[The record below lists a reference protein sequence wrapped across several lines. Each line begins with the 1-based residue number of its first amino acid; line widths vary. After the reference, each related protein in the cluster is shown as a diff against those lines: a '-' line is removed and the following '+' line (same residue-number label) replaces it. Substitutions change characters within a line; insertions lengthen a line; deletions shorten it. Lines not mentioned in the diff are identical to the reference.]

1 MITLARMMKKCPKQ
15 TGLQTSN
22 WLTEPPAPRPSKRN
36 ASGEAWN
43 SRTSVL
49 RHLGSLQDASAF
61 FAGSGQFKD
70 EGNGLQL

>member
-1 MITLARMMKKCPKQ
+1 MPKADRSSDLKLADRATC
-15 TGLQTSN
+15 
-22 WLTEPPAPRPSKRN
+22 PRPSKRN